1 MGIQSMI
8 DLRRRMPKGDSLGVC
23 NLSGSLPTELKNG
36 VRGDFSDT
44 LKEIV
49 EQTTRA
55 KNDPLAGL
63 YDFPMM
69 SGIFR
74 VVSFSMI
81 RKLGARVYGS
91 ATMGLTNLGALE
103 TENFTI
109 GSLKV

>member
-1 MGIQSMI
+1 MEI
-8 DLRRRMPKGDSLGVC
+8 LLGVC

-36 VRGDFSDT
+36 VRGDFSNT

-49 EQTTRA
+49 EQTTKV

-74 VVSFSMI
+74 VNSTEMVK
-81 RKLGARVYGS
+81 KL
-91 ATMGLTNLGALE
+91 N
-103 TENFTI
+103 
-109 GSLKV
+109 